1 MKKALTCFILLLIIA
16 NAVFAQ
22 EGMPYYDIINAP
34 KENDAREISD
44 SAVFTPDSNA
54 KNLFR
59 LLDRDYDTRFK
70 TRGLSISL
78 KEPVYGMYICFDD
91 DPKQWTLTEY
101 TANFET
107 ETRIVDSRYL
117 HQFIPLNGATQLRIE
132 PVNNK
137 KEWFAIKELFL
148 FTQGD
153 LPRYVQVWEEPK
165 QKNDVLALFAHPD
178 DEMLFLGGVIPTFAG
193 ELGQDVVAAVITPSN
208 KLRKSELLNAL
219 WTAGLKTYPEFG
231 PFPDKWSNK
240 LNDAYKYFGKSK
252 VRGYVVELFRKY
264 KPDAVFTHDINGE
277 YGHGMHRMCADAAL
291 MAFDTA
297 LDPEK
302 YSESAELY
310 GAFGVKKLYLH
321 LYDENPVEFDWDEPL
336 SNFSGL
342 TGFEVAQAGY
352 FCHKSQHRYKQFSVE
367 PKDSRYSCYLFGL
380 AKER

>member
-1 MKKALTCFILLLIIA
+1 MKKFLACFVLLLVVS
-16 NAVFAQ
+16 NSVLAQ
-22 EGMPYYDIINAP
+22 EGAPYYDIINAP
-34 KENDAREISD
+34 REGDAREISA
-44 SAVFTPDSNA
+44 SAVMTPDNNA

-59 LLDRDYDTRFK
+59 LSDRDYDTRFK
-70 TRGLSISL
+70 TRGINISL
-78 KEPVYGMYICFDD
+78 SEPAYGMYVCFDD

-101 TANFET
+101 TAAFTT
-107 ETRIVDSRYL
+107 EIKTIDSPYL
-117 HQFIPLNGATQLRIE
+117 HQFIPLNGATQIRIE
-132 PVNNK
+132 PVNNR

-148 FTQGD
+148 FAQGN

-219 WTAGLKTYPEFG
+219 WTAGLKTYPVFG
-231 PFPDKWSNK
+231 PFSDKWSNK
-240 LNDAYKYFGKSK
+240 LSDAYKYFGKSK

-264 KPDAVFTHDINGE
+264 KPDTVFTHDINGE

-291 MAFDTA
+291 LAFDTA
-297 LDPEK
+297 SDPEK
-302 YSESAELY
+302 YAKSAELY
-310 GAFGVKKLYLH
+310 GSFDVKKLYLH
-321 LYDENPVEFDWDEPL
+321 LYPENQTEFDWDKPL
-336 SNFSGL
+336 DNFSGL

-352 FCHKSQHRYKQFSVE
+352 YCHKSQHRYKQFSVE
-367 PKDSRYSCYLFGL
+367 ERDSKYSCYKFGL